1 MSVQKNTLFASIFFF
16 HTVCQY
22 IFFSFCTGIGKCWYA
37 STKKNILY
45 WHEDRDF
52 YHVHKD
58 TVRATTEDFKYQILA
73 QPFDEKALEAF
84 NNCLRI
90 IPDDALL
97 TSLENTSM
105 FKKIFCSTRS
115 LNDDSCLL
123 FV

>member
-1 MSVQKNTLFASIFFF
+1 MSFEDKVKILLSGNGHLHAKDITMAVF
-16 HTVCQY
+16 V
-22 IFFSFCTGIGKCWYA
+22 YA
-37 STKKNILY
+37 ELGLCYYELANQGNP
-45 WHEDRDF
+45 
-52 YHVHKD
+52 VHKD